1 MRALRV
7 VGELLLTAGVLIV
20 LFLVYQLWWTDVIA
34 LRATDQARQEL
45 LTEFGMTGDSP

>member
-20 LFLVYQLWWTDVIA
+20 LFVVYQLWWTDVMA
-34 LRATDQARQEL
+34 HRATDQARQEL
-45 LTEFGMTGDSP
+45 LTEFGMTNGQP